1 MASSK
6 KPAYTGQRRTI
17 RHPKLGQL
25 TGRVVEPLEFPGFPV
40 VQFRSV
46 PYATVPKRFSPSVPL
61 EDIPSS
67 FDCRPHGDF
76 TNYGA
81 ACPQV
86 GGAHPSWCD
95 PYGGP
100 LQDDSNLEFDE
111 FTCLTVSISVP
122 ESQLTSDTDKAT
134 KLPVMVYIH
143 GGGMSEGIGHV
154 DGLHSN
160 APITSYAA
168 SISQPVIAV
177 NIGYRLGW
185 FGSLVCEDV
194 LDEFTANPTSP
205 YGPFNLAMQDQ
216 RNAFAWIHRFISDF
230 GGDPSNVTAFA
241 ESAGSVFLA
250 YHICGSSTRL
260 FDRAIL
266 QSGLI
271 FGNVP
276 FEVKEAEYQTM
287 LKHLGI
293 DKETAPERLDA
304 LRRIDSQTLL
314 MLPGCHMTPF
324 VDPVPGVS
332 IRASLFSRGT
342 PTVIDQ
348 MDLIATCDWL
358 GDVVFGDAF
367 WEGQLFFPLLQ
378 ACDQSE
384 FTETVRSLFPTSE
397 AEALLEAYQLP
408 TKDQHRGAVQISLL
422 LGDLIFS
429 TPCHELGKRLTAQRD
444 EKKRNVYRYSFCLS
458 NPFPGSICSFA
469 PGHHFVDI
477 LFVFL
482 TLQERYPTH
491 RNNWAARQAQ
501 ETARRW
507 ITFANGHTPWD
518 PCFTGAEASE
528 TETKIAICDD
538 LSGWSVRTIEE
549 DEEMSKKDPWGERR
563 YPAWR
568 VMSHALDSLRNG
580 PGDAT
585 ERNHRLTMTRL
596 RLLQFAYG
604 SDGLLKVSGLEPFST
619 LVA

>member
-1 MASSK
+1 MASSG
-6 KPAYTGQRRTI
+6 KPAYTGRRRTVS
-17 RHPKLGQL
+17 HPELGQL
-25 TGRVVEPLEFPGFPV
+25 TGRVVEPVEFPGFSV

-46 PYATVPKRFSPSVPL
+46 PYATIPKRFSPSIPL
-61 EDIPSS
+61 KDIPSS
-67 FDCRPHGDF
+67 FDGRPTRDF

-81 ACPQV
+81 ACPQI

-100 LQDDSNLEFDE
+100 LQDDLNLEFDE

-122 ESQLTSDTDKAT
+122 ESQLVSATDRGPAP
-134 KLPVMVYIH
+134 KLPIMVYIH

-168 SISQPVIAV
+168 SISQPVVAV

-216 RNAFAWIHRFISDF
+216 RNAFAWIRTFIDGF
-230 GGDPSNVTAFA
+230 GGDPLNITAFA
-241 ESAGSVFLA
+241 ESAGSVFLT

-271 FGNVP
+271 FGNVA
-276 FEVKEAEYQTM
+276 FEVKEAEYQAM

-304 LRRIDSQTLL
+304 LRQIDAQTLL
-314 MLPGCHMTPF
+314 MLPGCHMTPY
-324 VDPVPGVS
+324 VGPVPGVS
-332 IRASLFSRGT
+332 TEASLFSRGT
-342 PTVIDQ
+342 PTVLDQ

-358 GDVVFGDAF
+358 GDIIIGDDF

-378 ACDQSE
+378 ACDQVE
-384 FTETVRSLFPTSE
+384 FAETVRSLFPASE
-397 AEALLEAYQLP
+397 AQALLAAYELP
-408 TKDQHRGAVQISLL
+408 AKDRHRGAVQVSLL
-422 LGDLIFS
+422 LGDLMFS
-429 TPCHELGKRLTAQRD
+429 VPCHELGKRLANQAQG
-444 EKKRNVYRYSFCLS
+444 KKRNVYRYSFCLS
-458 NPFPGSICSFA
+458 NPFPGSICGLV
-469 PGHHFVDI
+469 PGHHFVEI
-477 LFVFL
+477 LFLFL
-482 TLQERYPTH
+482 TLQDRYPTH
-491 RNNWAARQAQ
+491 RDGWTARQAR

-507 ITFANGHTPWD
+507 ITFANGRVPWD
-518 PCFTGAEASE
+518 PCFTDEITEEGEA
-528 TETKIAICDD
+528 KIAICDD
-538 LSGWSVRTIEE
+538 LSGWSVRTVKE
-549 DEEMSKKDPWGERR
+549 DEELSKKDPWGERR
-563 YPAWR
+563 YAAWR
-568 VMSHALDSLRNG
+568 EISHALDSLRNG
-580 PGDAT
+580 AGDAAD
-585 ERNHRLTMTRL
+585 RNHRLTMTRL

-604 SDGLLKVSGLEPFST
+604 SDGLLKVSGL
-619 LVA
+619 